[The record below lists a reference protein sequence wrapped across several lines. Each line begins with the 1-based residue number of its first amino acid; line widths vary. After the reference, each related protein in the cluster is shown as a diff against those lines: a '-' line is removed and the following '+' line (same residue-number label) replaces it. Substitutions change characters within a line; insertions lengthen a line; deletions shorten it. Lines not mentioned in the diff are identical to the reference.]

1 MRDRRGGFRSLTGG
15 RGACFPAPRSGDW
28 SCVTST
34 LSAAPAGLGDDAL
47 LRRYAETRD
56 PALREALVARYL
68 PLARHAVGRFGT
80 RHEPFD
86 DLLQVACVGLL
97 KAIDRFDPANGAAFS
112 SYALPTMLGE
122 VRRYFR
128 DHSWTV
134 RPPRDLQE
142 QALAVSRV
150 ADRLTAQHGTPP
162 SVGAIAEATGLTEED
177 VLEARMAL
185 DGRSY
190 TSLTPVGMDDD
201 GHDHD
206 RVAARRLAVTD
217 DGYARAEDRRFL
229 GDLTRRLPPRDREIV
244 RLRFEEDLTQ
254 AEIGRIVGLSQ
265 MHVSRILRDALATM
279 RAAAAEA

>member
-1 MRDRRGGFRSLTGG
+1 VS
-15 RGACFPAPRSGDW
+15 
-28 SCVTST
+28 ST
-34 LSAAPAGLGDDAL
+34 LPVAPLALGDEAL

-56 PALREALVARYL
+56 PALREALVERYL
-68 PLARHAVGRFGT
+68 PLARHAVGRFSR

-86 DLLQVACVGLL
+86 DLLQVASVGLL
-97 KAIDRFDPANGAAFS
+97 KAIDRFDPSNGAAFS

-122 VRRYFR
+122 VRRHFR

-142 QALAVSRV
+142 QALAVSRT
-150 ADRLTAQHGTPP
+150 ADRLTAEHGTPP
-162 SVGAIAEATGLTEED
+162 SVGEIAAATGLTEED

-201 GHDHD
+201 DHD
-206 RVAARRLAVTD
+206 RGRGAERRLAVTD
-217 DGYARAEDRRFL
+217 DGYDRAEDRRFV
-229 GDLTRRLPPRDREIV
+229 GDLTRRLPPRDREVV

-254 AEIGRIVGLSQ
+254 AEIGQRVGLSQ
-265 MHVSRILRDALATM
+265 MHVSRILRDSLAAM
-279 RAAAAEA
+279 RAAAAAEA

>member
-1 MRDRRGGFRSLTGG
+1 VS
-15 RGACFPAPRSGDW
+15 
-28 SCVTST
+28 ST
-34 LSAAPAGLGDDAL
+34 LIAASPPLGDEAL

-56 PALREALVARYL
+56 PALREALVERYL
-68 PLARHAVGRFGT
+68 PLARHAVARFS
-80 RHEPFD
+80 RQREPFD
-86 DLLQVACVGLL
+86 DLLQVASVGLL

-122 VRRYFR
+122 VRRHFR

-142 QALAVSRV
+142 QALAVSRT

-162 SVGAIAEATGLTEED
+162 SVGDIAAATGLTEED
-177 VLEARMAL
+177 VLEARLAL

-201 GHDHD
+201 DHD
-206 RVAARRLAVTD
+206 RDRGAERRLAITD
-217 DGYARAEDRRFL
+217 DGYERAEDRRFL
-229 GDLTRRLPPRDREIV
+229 GDLTRRLPARDREIL

-254 AEIGRIVGLSQ
+254 AEIGQRVGLSQ

-279 RAAAAEA
+279 RAAAAEGAET

>member
-1 MRDRRGGFRSLTGG
+1 VPGTTIARPPRR
-15 RGACFPAPRSGDW
+15 P
-28 SCVTST
+28 
-34 LSAAPAGLGDDAL
+34 AAPAALGDEAL

-56 PALREALVARYL
+56 PALREALVERYL
-68 PLARHAVGRFGT
+68 PLARHTVARFSR

-97 KAIDRFDPANGAAFS
+97 KALDRFDPSHGAAFS

-122 VRRYFR
+122 VRRHFR

-142 QALAVSRV
+142 QALAVSRE

-162 SVGAIAEATGLTEED
+162 SVGAIAAATGLTEED

-190 TSLTPVGMDDD
+190 TSLTPITTDD
-201 GHDHD
+201 DHD
-206 RVAARRLAVTD
+206 RERGAERRLAVTD
-217 DGYARAEDRRFL
+217 DGYERAEDRRL
-229 GDLTRRLPPRDREIV
+229 IGDLTRRLPPRDREIV
-244 RLRFEEDLTQ
+244 RLRFAEDLTQ
-254 AEIGRIVGLSQ
+254 AEIGQRVGLSQ
-265 MHVSRILRDALATM
+265 MHVSRILRDALAAM
-279 RAAAAEA
+279 RAAAA